1 MVLHMSA
8 LDFQNENFQA
18 ISTYVVLMLTTND
31 DGVTL
36 TEAVLRE
43 VFEDSGD

>member
-18 ISTYVVLMLTTND
+18 ISTYVVLMLTT
-31 DGVTL
+31 GAGQCGATPR
-36 TEAVLRE
+36 LRPKPRMR
-43 VFEDSGD
+43 SQR